1 MRRLFTALLFTT
13 AFTSWAYAIELSGEA
28 TLYKNPQCPCC
39 DEYVRQLEQAGMSVT
54 IETTTDLAA
63 VMKQAGVPEALAAC
77 HTLIVGD
84 YIIEGLVPLNIVERL
99 MTEKPAIR
107 GISLPGMPRG
117 APGMG
122 TPDMKDGPFTIY
134 EISPDASKVYA
145 TD

>member
-1 MRRLFTALLFTT
+1 MLFTT

-28 TLYKNPQCPCC
+28 TLYKNPQCLCC

-63 VMKQAGVPEALAAC
+63 VMKQAGIPEALAAC

-84 YIIEGLVPLNIVERL
+84 YIIEGLVPLNVVERL

-107 GISLPGMPRG
+107 GISLPGMPMG

-122 TPDMKDGPFTIY
+122 TPDMKDGPLTIY